1 MVDGKALVPCE
12 LDIWADVQVANS
24 IAIGHI
30 KARVDADKRRY
41 PMKDY
46 RDDHSKYGEAKDL
59 IPKQQ
64 IMNDLHQSMTDY
76 SATTGKQSI
85 PP

>member
-1 MVDGKALVPCE
+1 
-12 LDIWADVQVANS
+12 
-24 IAIGHI
+24 
-30 KARVDADKRRY
+30 
-41 PMKDY
+41 MKDY